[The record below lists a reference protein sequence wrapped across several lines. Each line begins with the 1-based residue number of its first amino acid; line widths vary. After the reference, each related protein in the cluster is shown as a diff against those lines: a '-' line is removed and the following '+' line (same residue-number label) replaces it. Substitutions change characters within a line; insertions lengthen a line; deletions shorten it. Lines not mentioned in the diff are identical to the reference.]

1 MEIGHL
7 GGWIWPGEPG
17 TASFSLE
24 AGQEQEFGRRGMLI
38 VIFGNVPERGWRP
51 F

>member
-7 GGWIWPGEPG
+7 GGWIWPGEAG

-24 AGQEQEFGRRGMLI
+24 AGQEQEFGRRGD
-38 VIFGNVPERGWRP
+38 VDSDFWGCA
-51 F
+51 